1 MKLLFIGKVRELSH
15 QAIDEVLKKQTEKSM
30 KKNQLKLAVAGAVFA
45 AASAA
50 HAGIIIPA
58 GDWTLDIGGNVNSFA
73 TWSKQETDNVVKG
86 GLTNIANT
94 NVTGKTNS
102 NITTGLL
109 PNFLSVG
116 GSTRQN
122 DLDVSF
128 VISIQPGSST
138 TGAVGVQ
145 EGGINNRQAFLTFG
159 DKSWGSIKVGKD
171 LGIFAADAILSDMT
185 LLGVGAPTSA
195 GNNTTLGRIGAG
207 YLYADWKAQIAYTT
221 PNFNGFQATAGLT
234 QNWGAARSGTGEKVA
249 ASTAYSVSSVSAGIT
264 TYNITATTTA
274 ASYYSAATSARSSQT
289 AYEGKASYSFA
300 ANDVTGKVWV
310 SGISNRV
317 NDLGAGVAV
326 EDNIAYAGDIGAN
339 VNAAG
344 FGLTGYYYSGRGIGT
359 TGQMW
364 DGYATNGK
372 SRDSDGGYVQAT
384 YALPTK
390 TKVGVSW
397 GISKLDLA
405 SGESSAIAT
414 AALSSGALVKENEMW
429 TGGIYHP
436 LTKHLNIVAEYSH
449 LQSQN
454 HAGQENKNKT
464 GSLGAILFF

>member
-1 MKLLFIGKVRELSH
+1 
-15 QAIDEVLKKQTEKSM
+15 M
-30 KKNQLKLAVAGAVFA
+30 KKNQIKLAVAGALFA

-50 HAGIIIPA
+50 QAGIIIPA
-58 GDWTLDIGGNVNSFA
+58 GDWTVDISGNVNSFA
-73 TWSKQETDNVVKG
+73 TWSKQEAGNTVAG
-86 GLTNIANT
+86 GLTGIANT
-94 NVTGKTNS
+94 NTSGRTSS

-116 GSTRQN
+116 ATTRQN
-122 DLDVSF
+122 DLDVAWL
-128 VISIQPGSST
+128 ISIQPGSSN
-138 TGAVGVQ
+138 TGAVANGTQ
-145 EGGINNRQAFLTFG
+145 NNRQAYLTFG

-171 LGIFAADAILSDMT
+171 LGIFASDAILSDMT

-195 GNNTTLGRIGAG
+195 GGNTTLGRIGAG
-207 YLYADWKAQIAYTT
+207 YLYADWKPQIAYTT

-249 ASTAYSVSSVSAGIT
+249 ASTSYATSGAST
-264 TYNITATTTA
+264 TLSTNIVTATTTA
-274 ASYYSAATSARSSQT
+274 ATYYSAASSARSSQT

-310 SGISNRV
+310 SGIANRV
-317 NDLGAGVAV
+317 ADLGAGIQV
-326 EDNIAYAGDIGAN
+326 EDNVAYAGDLGAN
-339 VNAAG
+339 VNVAG
-344 FGLTGYYYSGRGIGT
+344 FGLTGYYYGGRGIGT

-364 DGYATNGK
+364 DGYATNGN

-405 SGESSAIAT
+405 SGESSTRAD

-436 LTKHLNIVAEYSH
+436 LTKHLNLVAEYSH

>member
-1 MKLLFIGKVRELSH
+1 
-15 QAIDEVLKKQTEKSM
+15 M

-73 TWSKQETDNVVKG
+73 TWSKQDVQNTVAG
-86 GLTNIANT
+86 GLTGIANT
-94 NVTGKTNS
+94 NRDGHTSS

-109 PNFLSVG
+109 PNFLSIG

-122 DLDVSF
+122 DLDVAF

-171 LGIFAADAILSDMT
+171 LGIFAADAILNDMT

-234 QNWGAARSGTGEKVA
+234 QNWGAARSGTGTKVA
-249 ASTAYSVSSVSAGIT
+249 ATTTYTTGSGNISGTAYSV
-264 TYNITATTTA
+264 TATTTA
-274 ASYYSAATSARSSQT
+274 ATYYSAASSTRSSQT

-310 SGISNRV
+310 SGIANKV
-317 NDLGAGVAV
+317 NDLGVGVTV
-326 EDNIAYAGDIGAN
+326 EDSVAYAGDIGAN
-339 VNAAG
+339 VNVAG
-344 FGLTGYYYSGRGIGT
+344 FGLTGYYYGGSGIGT

-364 DGYATNGK
+364 DGYSTTGK
-372 SRDSDGGYVQAT
+372 TRDSNGGYVQAT

-397 GISKLDLA
+397 GISNLDLA
-405 SGESSAIAT
+405 SGEISTRAD
-414 AALSSGALVKENEMW
+414 AALSSGALVKSNEMW
-429 TGGIYHP
+429 TIGAYHP
-436 LTKHLNIVAEYSH
+436 LTKHLNIVAEYSN
-449 LQSQN
+449 LKSEN
-454 HAGQENKNKT
+454 HSGQENKNNT